1 MKCFIKTCNRDA
13 DYLIESNTPSI
24 LVGIIKY
31 FLHRNKHP
39 IKYPICKECLRYICW
54 DFDLYNLNGEFI
66 KYEFLVEKR

>member
-13 DYLIESNTPSI
+13 DYLIESNTLS

-39 IKYPICKECLRYICW
+39 ICKECLRYICW
-54 DFDLYNLNGEFI
+54 DYNLYNLSSGI
-66 KYEFLVEKR
+66 KVK